1 MKLKIPESVLEIDPY
16 VPGKPMEELEREY
29 GISNSIKLASNENP
43 LGPSPKAVEAVEN
56 ALKNLHRYP
65 DGSGHD
71 LIGKLADRLEVKPE
85 NIVIGNGS
93 DDIIGILSTAFLRPG
108 DEAVMPKPS
117 FLMYDIAVKCMGAR
131 SVPVPLKNLC
141 MDLEAMAKAVNE
153 KTRLVFIC
161 NPNNPTG
168 TCVSTKALEG
178 FIQNLPEHVITVVDE
193 AYIEFARDR
202 ECGST
207 IHLLSKDYPLVTLR
221 TFSKLYGLAGLRV
234 GYGVM
239 PEEIARIVNRVRHP
253 FNVNALAQAGALAA
267 LEDSGYVEKTLQIV
281 HEGLDFLFASLREL
295 GIPCFPTQAN
305 FFLIDIQRNADDVY
319 KEMLREGVIVRSMTS
334 YGYPRYIRI
343 TVGLPEENQ
352 RLLAALKKVR
362 G

>member
-29 GISNSIKLASNENP
+29 GVRNSIKLASNENP
-43 LGPSPKAVEAVEN
+43 LGPSPKAMEAVGK
-56 ALKNLHRYP
+56 AVMNLHRYP

-71 LIGKLADRLEVKPE
+71 LIGKLAGHLAVEPE

-108 DEAVMPKPS
+108 HEAVMPKPS

-153 KTRLVFIC
+153 NTRLVFIC

-168 TCVSTKALEG
+168 TCVSTEALEA
-178 FIQNLPEHVITVVDE
+178 FIQSLPEHVITVVDE
-193 AYIEFARDR
+193 AYIEFARDQACR
-202 ECGST
+202 SAIT
-207 IHLLSKDYPLVTLR
+207 LLSKGYPLVALR

-239 PEEIARIVNRVRHP
+239 PEAIAGIVNRVRHP
-253 FNVNALAQAGALAA
+253 FNVNALAQAGAQAA
-267 LEDSGYVEKTLQIV
+267 LEDAEYVEKTLRIV
-281 HEGLDFLFASLREL
+281 HEGLDFLFAALKDM

-305 FFLIDIQRNADDVY
+305 FFLIDIQKNADDVY
-319 KEMLREGVIVRSMTS
+319 QEMLREGVIVRSMTS
-334 YGYPRYIRI
+334 YGYPRYLRI
-343 TVGLPEENQ
+343 SVGLPDENQ